1 MNPDKLL
8 VSPHIDELEMQ
19 VLDYKDNFEVF
30 QKEKEQFELQK
41 KTNLFD
47 EKEQNEMELELEKK
61 KSELATNRTALLTSI
76 DTALLKQDIDQTQ
89 KQQIETSKK
98 EITQRDPNSSGTWRD
113 KFKKVAN
120 EVWKSPIGRT
130 SIRVG
135 GGLLAFFWL
144 KSLFSIK
151 KKEKESEE
159 DKSQSEEQDTSNEQ
173 ETDKESEDIKPE
185 KWESKN
191 KDEED
196 TTESEEKNT
205 IDELDEQVDKVS
217 ETAQKAT
224 GMREKIQKIF
234 N

>member
-47 EKEQNEMELELEKK
+47 EKAQKEMELELEKK

-98 EITQRDPNSSGTWRD
+98 EITQRDPNSSWGVREGI
-113 KFKKVAN
+113 KKVTSDIRAHPLG
-120 EVWKSPIGRT
+120 KLSIIGWG
-130 SIRVG
+130 IL
-135 GGLLAFFWL
+135 GLLWL
-144 KSLFSIK
+144 TWWFNK
-151 KKEKESEE
+151 KNKDEE
-159 DKSQSEEQDTSNEQ
+159 EKSQSEEQDTSNEQ
-173 ETDKESEDIKPE
+173 ENDKESEDIKPE

-196 TTESEEKNT
+196 KTESEGKNT

-217 ETAQKAT
+217 QTAQKAT
-224 GMREKIQKIF
+224 GMREKLQKIF